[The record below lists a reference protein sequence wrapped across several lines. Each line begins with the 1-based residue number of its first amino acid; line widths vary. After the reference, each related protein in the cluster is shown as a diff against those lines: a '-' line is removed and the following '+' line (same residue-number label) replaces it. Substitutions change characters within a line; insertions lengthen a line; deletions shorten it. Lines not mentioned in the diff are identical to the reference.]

1 MSHGSVGGRGDRGGV
16 HTGVS
21 PFLRELPFLLLV
33 DTRVHRGT
41 HACTHMHCAQACTC
55 MHIHT
60 HTHTHTHTECP
71 SCDLPREWPSL
82 RLGVSVL
89 GLSLLGALSHR
100 EPLGCRARPPAGS
113 QGHMG
118 LGFEL

>member
-1 MSHGSVGGRGDRGGV
+1 MAVWEGEVIGVGCTLVFLHSCVSSLSSSSWIHVYTGV
-16 HTGVS
+16 HMRAHTCI
-21 PFLRELPFLLLV
+21 
-33 DTRVHRGT
+33 VHRHV
-41 HACTHMHCAQACTC
+41 HACTY
-55 MHIHT
+55 
-60 HTHTHTHTECP
+60 THTHTHTECP